1 MDELSL
7 PCSSSSE
14 SFWAV
19 ASDSSQNSFVQST
32 CAMNKMTIRIRSSWS
47 CCGLDCTI
55 NVCNENEQNDNK
67 NQLGGLLK
75 KCKNINTPKFI
86 ANTKENIHNKN
97 FLGQASSST
106 TKKQYKHIAENDHC
120 TTVGSLQLSL
130 ITAAVVDVVDVCALY
145 LPLFAK
151 SKSHK
156 HTIINCWVDLTTK
169 NNTPQINNAYRIN
182 L

>member
-1 MDELSL
+1 MVVLTIYQKTNVNGCVYNISKNYSAVDELSL

-32 CAMNKMTIRIRSSWS
+32 CAMNKLTIRIRSSRS

-86 ANTKENIHNKN
+86 ANTKE
-97 FLGQASSST
+97 T
-106 TKKQYKHIAENDHC
+106 
-120 TTVGSLQLSL
+120 
-130 ITAAVVDVVDVCALY
+130 
-145 LPLFAK
+145 
-151 SKSHK
+151 
-156 HTIINCWVDLTTK
+156 HTI
-169 NNTPQINNAYRIN
+169 RIS
-182 L
+182 